1 MIRYWM
7 ASVSKEHTE
16 RGVEGSFIQVCH
28 GKKAPLQRMK
38 KGDYIIVYSSK
49 IKMNNPEK
57 LQSFTAIGKVMDE
70 EAYSFQMTETF
81 IPFRR
86 NIEFYDC
93 RECPIIPLIDELDFI
108 ENKKFWG
115 YPFRYGHFEISEKDF
130 NLIASKMI

>member
-1 MIRYWM
+1 MIRYWI

-16 RGVEGSFIQVCH
+16 HGVEGKFIQVCH

-38 KGDYIIVYSSK
+38 KGDHIIIYSSK
-49 IKMNNPEK
+49 IKMEDSEK
-57 LQSFTAIGKVMDE
+57 LQRFTAIGKVMDDE
-70 EAYSFQMTETF
+70 VYSFQMTETF

-93 RECPIIPLIDELDFI
+93 KECSIAPLIDQLDFI

-130 NLIASKMI
+130 NLIASKML

>member
-16 RGVEGSFIQVCH
+16 RGVEGNFIQVCH

-49 IKMNNPEK
+49 IKMNSSEK
-57 LQSFTAIGKVMDE
+57 LQNFTAIGKVMGE
-70 EAYSFQMTETF
+70 EVYSFQMTETF
-81 IPFRR
+81 NPFRR
-86 NIEFYDC
+86 DIEFYDC
-93 RECPIIPLIDELDFI
+93 KECSIIPLIDQLDFI

-115 YPFRYGHFEISEKDF
+115 YPFRYGLFEISEKDF

>member
-16 RGVEGSFIQVCH
+16 RGIEGKFIQVCH

-38 KGDYIIVYSSK
+38 KGDYIIIYSSK
-49 IKMNNPEK
+49 IKMESSEK
-57 LQSFTAIGKVMDE
+57 LQSFTAIGKVIDDE
-70 EAYSFQMTETF
+70 VYSFPMTETF

-93 RECPIIPLIDELDFI
+93 KDCSIIPLIDQLDFI

-115 YPFRYGHFEISEKDF
+115 YAFRYGHFEISEKDF
-130 NLIASKMI
+130 KLIASKMF

>member
-1 MIRYWM
+1 
-7 ASVSKEHTE
+7 
-16 RGVEGSFIQVCH
+16 
-28 GKKAPLQRMK
+28 MK

-49 IKMNNPEK
+49 IKMNSPEK

>member
-28 GKKAPLQRMK
+28 GKKTPLQRMK

-49 IKMNNPEK
+49 IKMNSPEK

-70 EAYSFQMTETF
+70 EVYSFQMTETF

-93 RECPIIPLIDELDFI
+93 KECSIIPLIDQLDFI

>member
-16 RGVEGSFIQVCH
+16 RGVEGNFIQVCH

-49 IKMNNPEK
+49 IKMNSSEK
-57 LQSFTAIGKVMDE
+57 LQNFTAIGKVMDE
-70 EAYSFQMTETF
+70 EVYSFQMTETF
-81 IPFRR
+81 NPFRR
-86 NIEFYDC
+86 DIEFYDC
-93 RECPIIPLIDELDFI
+93 KECSIIPLIGQLDFI

>member
-1 MIRYWM
+1 MIQYWM

-16 RGVEGSFIQVCH
+16 RGVEGQFIQVCH
-28 GKKAPLQRMK
+28 GKKAPLQKMK

-49 IKMNNPEK
+49 TTMSSSEK
-57 LQSFTAIGKVMDE
+57 LQAFTAIGKVMDDDV
-70 EAYSFQMTETF
+70 YSFQMTETF

-93 RECPIIPLIDELDFI
+93 KECSIIPLIDQLDFI

-130 NLIASKMI
+130 KLIASKMF

>member
-1 MIRYWM
+1 MIQYWM

-16 RGVEGSFIQVCH
+16 RGVEGQFIQVCH
-28 GKKAPLQRMK
+28 GKKAPLQKMK

-49 IKMNNPEK
+49 TTMNSSEK
-57 LQSFTAIGKVMDE
+57 LQAFTAIGKVMDDDV
-70 EAYSFQMTETF
+70 YSFQMTETF

-93 RECPIIPLIDELDFI
+93 KECSIIPLIDQLDFI

-130 NLIASKMI
+130 KLIASKMF

>member
-49 IKMNNPEK
+49 IKMNSPEK

>member
-1 MIRYWM
+1 
-7 ASVSKEHTE
+7 
-16 RGVEGSFIQVCH
+16 
-28 GKKAPLQRMK
+28 
-38 KGDYIIVYSSK
+38 
-49 IKMNNPEK
+49 
-57 LQSFTAIGKVMDE
+57 MDE

-115 YPFRYGHFEISEKDF
+115 YPFRYGHFEISEKT
-130 NLIASKMI
+130 LI